1 MRDHCTLAAC
11 ARHGSPGGSRWPCSS
26 AGRSPRPRARRT
38 GSSASA
44 RSRASS
50 CASATDAAERERA
63 VGQLYELVDA
73 EVLDSLR
80 GEEPFSSLVFIR
92 DRMDAMMEA
101 WGGATLRALRV
112 PAAGRRGPITIG
124 LYSLTGVEGSGSL
137 RFYTGTGAGAA
148 LAGASTH
155 EGLLD
160 AQVWPAGADRV
171 VRVMAL
177 WSGPPAA
184 EGVRSLRAELWE
196 SRDPDRVRPAWT
208 TADQW
213 PDGLWVSDWRTQPGE
228 LVFRYQPRYPGW
240 KPGCAGQTEYEDRYR
255 LAAAGGLALARRQV
269 ANAWHRELGAA
280 ADRLFHA
287 LAADDA
293 TVLARLVPARA
304 VRTRLPRALVAE
316 PRLRAAARGPAGG
329 RDDGGHRGA
338 RRPPGAVAALV
349 GARGRGLAGG
359 RGEARARMTR

>member
-1 MRDHCTLAAC
+1 MRAPWFARWLAVALLVGGTVAGPAGAQDRLERFRAI
-11 ARHGSPGGSRWPCSS
+11 AREQL
-26 AGRSPRPRARRT
+26 
-38 GSSASA
+38 
-44 RSRASS
+44 
-50 CASATDAAERERA
+50 ASATDAAERERA
-63 VGQLYELVDA
+63 AGLLYELVDA
-73 EVLDSLR
+73 EVLDSLH

-92 DRMDAMMEA
+92 ERLDAMMEA
-101 WGGATLRALRV
+101 WGGATLRVLRV

-160 AQVWPAGADRV
+160 AQVWLAGADRV

-196 SRDPDRVRPAWT
+196 SRDPDRVQPAWT
-208 TADQW
+208 IADEW

-293 TVLARLVPARA
+293 TALARLVPARA
-304 VRTRLPRALVAE
+304 VRARLPRVLVAE
-316 PRLRAAARGPAGG
+316 PVCEQPPAGPRAGVAMAATEVRDGRRVPWLLSWARGAAGWQ
-329 RDDGGHRGA
+329 
-338 RRPPGAVAALV
+338 VV
-349 GARGRGLAGG
+349 GARAVL
-359 RGEARARMTR
+359 E

>member
-1 MRDHCTLAAC
+1 MRAPWFARWLAVALLVGGTVAAPAGAQDRLERFRAV
-11 ARHGSPGGSRWPCSS
+11 AREQL
-26 AGRSPRPRARRT
+26 
-38 GSSASA
+38 
-44 RSRASS
+44 
-50 CASATDAAERERA
+50 ASATDAAERERA

-137 RFYTGTGAGAA
+137 RFFTGTGAGAE

-160 AQVWPAGADRV
+160 AQVWPAGPDRV
-171 VRVMAL
+171 ARVMAL

-196 SRDPDRVRPAWT
+196 SRDPDRVRLAWT

-269 ANAWHRELGAA
+269 ANGWHRELGAA

-293 TVLARLVPARA
+293 TALARLVPARA
-304 VRTRLPRALVAE
+304 VRARLPRALVAE
-316 PRLRAAARGPAGG
+316 PVCEQPPAGPRAGVTMAATEVRDG
-329 RDDGGHRGA
+329 RRVPWLLSWARQGAAGWQVAGA
-338 RRPPGAVAALV
+338 RPVL
-349 GARGRGLAGG
+349 
-359 RGEARARMTR
+359 E